1 MKKLF
6 YISTI
11 IIYLCSLWSCEVEII
26 PPKMDEKNSI
36 TVTALAVEGEPL
48 NVRLSWT
55 EKIDT
60 ALSAPY
66 GDSYTMWRVLNMLDT
81 THKTIPGLD
90 SIFYYVED
98 SIIFENYYK
107 KSVVTDAEVIANVNG
122 QNIEMTYNPS
132 SLNYEYND
140 YKVKAGDRIKINATA
155 NKYYNDQ
162 DSFATIEASSLIEVP
177 TNIPDIEIIKTN
189 KIYKELEKYQPLG
202 NEERA
207 VDSVVVFTLKLKSMN
222 PGINCFR
229 LKVTSIGVT
238 IHTEDDRFK
247 TSIAPISSYNS
258 NDALL
263 YDSSL
268 DKGFGPW
275 PANQTD
281 VFTDE
286 SFHNGEYIIDV
297 SSRVS
302 TAYYMLNYYED
313 IDLRRYFEIEIQP
326 ITPMLM
332 NYLSVLY
339 RLRIATPSYFS
350 EPTSLPSNIE
360 GGVGIFGA
368 IGKSKKIRY
377 FFPGEEDS
385 RISLVE

>member
-1 MKKLF
+1 MKKLL

-11 IIYLCSLWSCEVEII
+11 IIYLCTLWSCEVEIV
-26 PPKMDEKNSI
+26 PPEMDDNNPF
-36 TVTALAVEGEPL
+36 TVTALAVDGEPL
-48 NVRLSWT
+48 NVNLSWT

-66 GDSYTMWRVLNMLDT
+66 SDSYVMWRVLNMLDT
-81 THKTIPGLD
+81 AEHIIIGSDDTLYYTEDTTL
-90 SIFYYVED
+90 FYD
-98 SIIFENYYK
+98 YYK
-107 KSVVTDAEVIANVNG
+107 KNVVTDATVSANING
-122 QNIEMTYNPS
+122 QVIEMNYNPS
-132 SLNYEYND
+132 TLNYENSN
-140 YKVKAGDRIKINATA
+140 YKVKAGDRIRINVTKKKY
-155 NKYYNDQ
+155 NKYQ
-162 DSFATIEASSLIEVP
+162 EGFKIIESTSQIEVP
-177 TNIPDIEIIKTN
+177 THTPDVEIIKTN
-189 KIYKELEKYQPLG
+189 KIYKECEKYLPLG
-202 NEERA
+202 NKEFA
-207 VDSVVVFTLKLKSMN
+207 VDSVVVFTLKLKSPN

-229 LKVTSIGVT
+229 LKVSSIMTSFY
-238 IHTEDDRFK
+238 TEDDIIP
-247 TSIAPISSYNS
+247 TTITPISAYHS
-258 NDALL
+258 NDVLL

-302 TAYYMLNYYED
+302 CPYYLTVSDDND
-313 IDLRRYFEIEIQP
+313 ITRYFEIELQP

-360 GGVGIFGA
+360 GSVGIFGG
-368 IGKSKKIRY
+368 IGKS
-377 FFPGEEDS
+377 
-385 RISLVE
+385 